1 MWFKSLVLWSG
12 SARTQKNEGCK
23 QTHAAFTNGKQAN
36 IHHMNSSSFLFSCIT
51 VRLTK
56 QHGGLI
62 QGRSFANSISCLIN
76 NDSRRLPYSS
86 SSLIPRKCCSK
97 LLFSKNPVL
106 ILYRPR
112 HPCLLFGTV
121 KYVHEASGDLC
132 LIFRT
137 PLLIGTRE

>member
-1 MWFKSLVLWSG
+1 MTRCGLMIWGQTRKEFSSLKRLSENTKKTKVANQLM
-12 SARTQKNEGCK
+12 QPE
-23 QTHAAFTNGKQAN
+23 QPLQMAN

-76 NDSRRLPYSS
+76 NDSRRLPYGS

-97 LLFSKNPVL
+97 LLFSGNPAF
-106 ILYRPR
+106 I
-112 HPCLLFGTV
+112 
-121 KYVHEASGDLC
+121 
-132 LIFRT
+132 IFSINIRIT
-137 PLLIGTRE
+137 S